1 MAAALAPIRRT
12 LRDVIEDGVSRGQLR
27 RDIPPA
33 VVARLV
39 EDAALTVLAEATR
52 SGIDDDHAARLVML
66 AGLSGAGLGWQEAGL
81 VVEETLRNGLVNA

>member
-1 MAAALAPIRRT
+1 MTAPHILVT
-12 LRDVIEDGVSRGQLR
+12 GSSRGIGAAILDALSAAGAR
-27 RDIPPA
+27 
-33 VVARLV
+33 VVGQ
-39 EDAALTVLAEATR
+39 ATR